1 MLIHPIINIT
11 PIILPELLFTDRFNN
26 PNACVDMNPSLH
38 ISESGDVKIL
48 VRRVNYRKFSNRN
61 FILYKN
67 RSESTY
73 VILRGTISDK
83 PLNIED
89 YALVT
94 LENYY
99 SIPTYSTYWTG
110 IEDIRFINDS
120 SILTTIPEC
129 NPSGQPCIFRA
140 CLDNNTVHSH
150 TICSPN
156 ITEKN
161 WMPYIDNEGK
171 DMVIYSL
178 FPFIL
183 KSINSDDRQN
193 LPINE
198 AALEGYHGST
208 NGIEYNNERLFL
220 VHCNKE
226 RTYHRWIL
234 FNPST
239 HALRVSDP
247 FVFFKHSHIEFT
259 CSLARYKERIFI
271 SIGVNDNSAFI
282 LELNANEIG
291 QYIS

>member
-1 MLIHPIINIT
+1 MIIHSILNIT

-26 PNACVDMNPSLH
+26 PNIYVDMNPSLH

-61 FILYKN
+61 FILYKDK
-67 RSESTY
+67 SESTY
-73 VILRGTISDK
+73 VILRGTITDN
-83 PLNIED
+83 PLNLEN
-89 YALVT
+89 YTLST
-94 LENYY
+94 LENVY

-110 IEDIRFINDS
+110 IEDIRFITDS

-140 CLDNNTVHSH
+140 HLDNTTVHSH

-156 ITEKN
+156 TIEKN
-161 WMPYIDNEGK
+161 WMPYIDNEGRHK
-171 DMVIYSL
+171 VIYSVY
-178 FPFIL
+178 PFIV
-183 KSINSDDRQN
+183 KSIDSDDLQN

-198 AALEGYHGST
+198 PTLEGYHGST
-208 NGIEYNNERLFL
+208 NGIEYNNQRLFL

-239 HALRVSDP
+239 YALRISEP

-259 CSLARYKERIFI
+259 CSLARYKERVFV
-271 SIGVNDNSAFI
+271 SIGVNDSSAFI
-282 LELNANEIG
+282 LEIK
-291 QYIS
+291 I